1 MGWGVSANDQVVKKS
16 LGHIRTHNIDLIGC
30 DSNFV
35 TLGFSLKIQEVT
47 MKKKSWIIL
56 LSLLMMAS
64 LAMAATVK
72 VITQEGMI
80 RKEKRFFAS
89 VVTRVPYGEMVEELE
104 RQGDWLWVSYRG
116 KQGWIHISAVQ
127 EQKFRLSSLTTE
139 KAEETSREEVALA
152 GKGFTPEVEKAFR
165 DQNPKMRYDL
175 VDQIQSYKI
184 QDQQLQAFIQAG
196 NLKEPGG
203 AS

>member
-1 MGWGVSANDQVVKKS
+1 
-16 LGHIRTHNIDLIGC
+16 
-30 DSNFV
+30 
-35 TLGFSLKIQEVT
+35 

-64 LAMAATVK
+64 MAMAATVK

-80 RKEKRFFAS
+80 RKDKRFFAS
-89 VVTRVPYGEMVEELE
+89 VVTRVPYGELVEELE
-104 RQGDWLWVSYRG
+104 RQGDWLLVSYRG

-127 EQKFRLSSLTTE
+127 EQKFRLSSLSGE